1 MSLTT
6 LIGLALLVLVG
17 GFTSLFLYRAGRA
30 KGRKENEEEYANK
43 LINAEAEL
51 AKKLYDRPDS
61 DLDHFPIVGV
71 RLVSKKSK
79 SRRENITP

>member
-1 MSLTT
+1 MTT

-17 GFTSLFLYRAGRA
+17 VSALLLLYRAGKA
-30 KGRKENEEEYANK
+30 KGRKESEEEYANK

-51 AKKLYDRPDS
+51 AKKLYDRPES

-71 RLVSKKSK
+71 RLVSKKPK
-79 SRRENITP
+79 SRRGNTAS